1 MMVLMPIA
9 LDTDDAGVCGQERGG
24 VDGWTGG
31 RVEGGYSRLSR
42 QGAKISAQN
51 LNQNQQLP
59 VEI

>member
-31 RVEGGYSRLSR
+31 RVGRRG
-42 QGAKISAQN
+42 I
-51 LNQNQQLP
+51 
-59 VEI
+59 VEAE